1 MWAFPG
7 GFMNIDETTGDA
19 ARREL
24 EEETGLKV
32 KELHRVNVFDAV
44 GRDPRERVI
53 TVAYYTI
60 VEGLT

>member
-7 GFMNIDETTGDA
+7 GFMNIDETTEDA

-32 KELHRVNVFDAV
+32 KELHRSMFSMLS
-44 GRDPRERVI
+44 
-53 TVAYYTI
+53 
-60 VEGLT
+60 VEIHVKGL